1 MRGCREGDAMPQ
13 ELFELEIEKLESRGI
28 SRYKAVLMA
37 SQEARSINE
46 QIRLGI
52 LETKEKPATLALK
65 RLYEGRVV
73 ENEEIPLAE

>member
-1 MRGCREGDAMPQ
+1 MTEDRI
-13 ELFELEIEKLESRGI
+13 ELDLDKLEARGI

-37 SQEARSINE
+37 AQEARFIND

-52 LETKEKPATLALK
+52 IDEVEKPCTSALK

-73 ENEEIPLAE
+73 EDLNSQDEE

>member
-1 MRGCREGDAMPQ
+1 MTEDRI
-13 ELFELEIEKLESRGI
+13 ELDLDKLEARGI

-37 SQEARSINE
+37 AQEARFIND

-52 LETKEKPATLALK
+52 IDEVEKPTTSALK

-73 ENEEIPLAE
+73 EDLNSQDEE